1 MAAFPGVH
9 VPRDPGHAGVKH
21 GTGVQEQRMDGSG
34 FDVVVV
40 GGGNAALCAAL
51 AAREQGARVLV
62 VERAPA
68 EKRGGNSAYTGGG
81 FRMVHHGAE
90 DIRRIV
96 PDLSDAE
103 IERTDFGTYTA
114 EDYLDDLGR
123 ITQYYIDPDLAETI
137 VRQSTDT
144 VHWMRAHGVRFVPNY
159 GRQAYNVGGR
169 FKFFGGV
176 VIYANGGGRG
186 LVDTLFKLAEQKGI
200 VVRYRA
206 QAMHLVRG
214 RAGIEGLRVV
224 ADGVEETIKARAVVL
239 ACGGFEANR
248 EMRTRY
254 LGPGWDMAKV
264 RGTRYNTGD
273 GIRMALD
280 IGAQSYGQWSGCH
293 SVAWERYA
301 PDFGDVDNPHAG
313 YRHSYPLGI
322 MVNADGKRF
331 VDEGADFRNYT
342 YAKYGRV
349 VLQQPGSFAWQI
361 FDQQVKPL
369 LRDEYKLRGAT
380 KVVAGSFEELA
391 DRLQDVNGR
400 ALIETLQA
408 YNAAVRTDV
417 PFDPNVKDGRCT
429 VGLEVDKTNWANT
442 ISVPP
447 FEAYSVGCGIT
458 FTFGGLKIDTSTH
471 VLDMEDEAIPGLFA
485 AGELVGGLYYFNY
498 PGSTGLM
505 AGAVFG
511 RIAGHTAAGY
521 ALAGQAAHEVAPA

>member
-1 MAAFPGVH
+1 MPA
-9 VPRDPGHAGVKH
+9 DNY
-21 GTGVQEQRMDGSG
+21 
-34 FDVVVV
+34 DVVVV
-40 GGGNAALCAAL
+40 GGGNAALCAAI
-51 AAREQGARVLV
+51 AARDGGAEVLV
-62 VERAPA
+62 LERAPHD
-68 EKRGGNSAYTGGG
+68 KRGGNSAYTGGG

-90 DIRRIV
+90 DIRKIV
-96 PDLSDAE
+96 PDLSDSDIA
-103 IERTDFGTYTA
+103 RTDFGTYSA

-123 ITQYYIDPDLAETI
+123 ITQYYCDPDLAEAI
-137 VRQSTDT
+137 VRNSTDT
-144 VHWMRAHGVRFVPNY
+144 VHWMRERGVSFVPNY
-159 GRQAYNVGGR
+159 GRQAYNVEGK
-169 FKFFGGV
+169 FKFYGGV

-186 LVDTLFKLAEQKGI
+186 LVDTLYKVAEKKGI
-200 VVRYRA
+200 TVRYGT
-206 QAMHLVRG
+206 QARHLVQG
-214 RAGIEGLRVV
+214 RNGVEGVRAVAG
-224 ADGVEETIKARAVVL
+224 GVEESIRAKAVVL

-254 LGPGWDMAKV
+254 LGPGWDVAKV
-264 RGTRYNTGD
+264 RGTRFNTGD
-273 GIRMALD
+273 GIQMALD

-301 PDFGDVDNPHAG
+301 PDFGDVENPHAG

-380 KVVAGSFEELA
+380 KVTANTFEELA

-400 ALIETLQA
+400 QLIEMLQQ
-408 YNAAVRTDV
+408 YNASIRTDV
-417 PFDPNVKDGRCT
+417 AFDPNIKDGRCT

-458 FTFGGLKIDTSTH
+458 FTFGGLKIDTTTH
-471 VLDMEDEAIPGLFA
+471 VLDIEDAAIPGLYA
-485 AGELVGGLYYFNY
+485 AGELVGGLFYFNY

-505 AGAVFG
+505 AGSVFG
-511 RIAGHTAAGY
+511 RIAGREAAAH
-521 ALAGQAAHEVAPA
+521 ALATRTPAVEAIAS

>member
-1 MAAFPGVH
+1 MTQ
-9 VPRDPGHAGVKH
+9 VKY
-21 GTGVQEQRMDGSG
+21 
-34 FDVVVV
+34 DVVVV

-51 AAREQGARVLV
+51 SAREHGANVLML
-62 VERAPA
+62 ERAP
-68 EKRGGNSAYTGGG
+68 EDKRGGNSAYTGGG
-81 FRMVHHGAE
+81 FRMVHHGAQ
-90 DIRRIV
+90 DIKAIV
-96 PDLSDAE
+96 PDLTEDE
-103 IERTDFGTYTA
+103 INRTDFGQYSR

-123 ITQYYIDPDLAETI
+123 ITQYYIDPDLAELI
-137 VRQSTDT
+137 VDNSTDT
-144 VHWMRAHGVRFVPNY
+144 VHWMRGRGVKFVPNY
-159 GRQAYNVGGR
+159 GRQAYNVNGR

-186 LVDTLFKLAEQKGI
+186 LVDQLYKAAG
-200 VVRYRA
+200 A
-206 QAMHLVRG
+206 Q
-214 RAGIEGLRVV
+214 GIEIRYGVQAKGLVVDEQGVCGVRVV
-224 ADGVEETIKARAVVL
+224 TRGVESVIEANAVVL

-273 GIRMALD
+273 GIQMALD

-301 PDFGDVDNPHAG
+301 PDFGDVEHPHAG
-313 YRHSYPLGI
+313 YRHSYPMGI

-361 FDQQVKPL
+361 FDQKVKPL

-380 KVVAGSFEELA
+380 KVVANTLEELA

-400 ALIETLQA
+400 QLIETIQQ
-408 YNAAVRTDV
+408 YNASIRKDV
-417 PFDPNVKDGRCT
+417 PFDPNVRDGRRT
-429 VGLEVDKTNWANT
+429 EGLDVDKTNWANT
-442 ISVPP
+442 IEDGP

-458 FTFGGLKIDTSTH
+458 FTFGGLKVDIRAS
-471 VLDMEDEAIPGLFA
+471 VQNIEDQSVPGLFA

-505 AGAVFG
+505 AGSVFG
-511 RIAGHTAAGY
+511 RIAGREAAAHAVTVRETAA
-521 ALAGQAAHEVAPA
+521 A

>member
-1 MAAFPGVH
+1 MG
-9 VPRDPGHAGVKH
+9 D
-21 GTGVQEQRMDGSG
+21 QSY
-34 FDVVVV
+34 DVVVV

-51 AAREQGARVLV
+51 SAREQGANVLV
-62 VERAPA
+62 LERAPE
-68 EKRGGNSAYTGGG
+68 EKRGGNSAFTGGG
-81 FRMVHHGAE
+81 FRLVHHGAD
-90 DIRRIV
+90 DIKKIV
-96 PDLSDAE
+96 PDLTAE
-103 IERTDFGTYTA
+103 EIARTDFGQYTA

-137 VRQSTDT
+137 VRNSTDT
-144 VHWMRAHGVRFVPNY
+144 VHWMRDRGVKFMPNY
-159 GRQAYNVGGR
+159 GRQAYNVKGR

-186 LVDTLFKLAEQKGI
+186 LVDLLYKAADKHGITVLYHAQARHLLHGPNGVEGVRVVVKGVEN
-200 VVRYRA
+200 VVR
-206 QAMHLVRG
+206 
-214 RAGIEGLRVV
+214 
-224 ADGVEETIKARAVVL
+224 ARAVVL
-239 ACGGFEANR
+239 ASGGFEANR

-273 GIRMALD
+273 GIQMALG

-301 PDFGDVDNPHAG
+301 PDFGDVEHPHAG
-313 YRHSYPLGI
+313 YRHSYPFGI

-380 KVVAGSFEELA
+380 KIIANTLEELA
-391 DRLQDVNGR
+391 DRMQDVHGR
-400 ALIETLQA
+400 NFLETVREF
-408 YNAAVRTDV
+408 NAAVRRDV
-417 PFDPNVKDGRCT
+417 PFDPNVRDGRCT
-429 VGLEVDKTNWANT
+429 VALEVNKTNWANP
-442 ISVPP
+442 IEVAP

-458 FTFGGLKIDTSTH
+458 FTFGGLKIDTRAK
-471 VLDMEDEAIPGLFA
+471 VLDMEDAAIPGLYA

-505 AGAVFG
+505 AGSVFG
-511 RIAGHTAAGY
+511 RIAGREA
-521 ALAGQAAHEVAPA
+521 AAHAAR

>member
-1 MAAFPGVH
+1 MTQT
-9 VPRDPGHAGVKH
+9 KY
-21 GTGVQEQRMDGSG
+21 
-34 FDVVVV
+34 DVVVV

-51 AAREQGARVLV
+51 SAREHGANVLML
-62 VERAPA
+62 ERAP
-68 EKRGGNSAYTGGG
+68 EDKRGGNSAYTGGG
-81 FRMVHHGAE
+81 FRMVHHGAQ
-90 DIRRIV
+90 DIKAIV
-96 PDLSDAE
+96 PDLSEDE
-103 IERTDFGTYTA
+103 IGRTDFGQYSR

-123 ITQYYIDPDLAETI
+123 ITQYYIDPDLAELI
-137 VRQSTDT
+137 VDNSTDT
-144 VHWMRAHGVRFVPNY
+144 VHWMRGRGVKFVPNY
-159 GRQAYNVGGR
+159 GRQAYNVNGR

-176 VIYANGGGRG
+176 VIFANGGGRG
-186 LVDTLFKLAEQKGI
+186 LVDQLYKAAE
-200 VVRYRA
+200 A
-206 QAMHLVRG
+206 Q
-214 RAGIEGLRVV
+214 GIEIRYGVQAKGLVVDEQGVCGVRVV
-224 ADGVEETIKARAVVL
+224 KRGVESVIEANSVVL

-273 GIRMALD
+273 GIQMALD

-301 PDFGDVDNPHAG
+301 PDFGDVEHPHAG
-313 YRHSYPLGI
+313 YRHSYPMGI

-361 FDQQVKPL
+361 FDQKVKPL

-380 KVVAGSFEELA
+380 KVIANTLEELA

-400 ALIETLQA
+400 QLIETIQQ
-408 YNAAVRTDV
+408 YNASIRKDV
-417 PFDPNVKDGRCT
+417 PFDPNVRDGRCT
-429 VGLEVDKTNWANT
+429 EGLDVDKTNWANT
-442 ISVPP
+442 IEDGP

-458 FTFGGLKIDTSTH
+458 FTFGGLKVDTKAS
-471 VLDMEDEAIPGLFA
+471 VQNIEDQSVPGLFA

-505 AGAVFG
+505 AGSVFG
-511 RIAGHTAAGY
+511 RIAGREAAAHAVTVRETAA
-521 ALAGQAAHEVAPA
+521 A